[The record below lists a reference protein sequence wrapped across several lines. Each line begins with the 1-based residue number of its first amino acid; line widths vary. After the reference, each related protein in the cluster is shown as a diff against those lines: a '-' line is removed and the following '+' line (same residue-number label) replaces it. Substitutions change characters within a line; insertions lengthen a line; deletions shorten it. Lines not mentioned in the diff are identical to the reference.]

1 MGMRNDIFVHG
12 KYMEEVAGRLPG
24 TWATPAVSV
33 RLYSRHLRNVGRF
46 QITEHKHLATVDC
59 KGLITSD
66 GAIPEALQPLTKNI

>member
-33 RLYSRHLRNVGRF
+33 RLYSR
-46 QITEHKHLATVDC
+46 QITEHKHLATIDC